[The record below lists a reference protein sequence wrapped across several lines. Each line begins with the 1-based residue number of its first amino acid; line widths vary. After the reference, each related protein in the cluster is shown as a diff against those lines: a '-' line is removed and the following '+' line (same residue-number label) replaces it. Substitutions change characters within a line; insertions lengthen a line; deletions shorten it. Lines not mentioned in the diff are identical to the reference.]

1 MDWDELYRDLKTR
14 SLIILFILAFISYF
28 LMSNSIT
35 AGIILGGLIII
46 INFDILQSVVR
57 RACPADGE
65 IKAKKISLIAKTYFR
80 LLVLGAI
87 IYFLITRVRVDPLGL
102 TVGLSTVV
110 FSIVS
115 FGISSALK
123 TNIREAK

>member
-1 MDWDELYRDLKTR
+1 MDWDELYRDLKMR
-14 SLIILFILAFISYF
+14 SYF

-46 INFDILQSVVR
+46 INFDILQSAVR
-57 RACPADGE
+57 RAFSADGA
-65 IKAKKISLIAKTYFR
+65 IKVKKISLIAKTYFR

>member
-1 MDWDELYRDLKTR
+1 MDWDELYRNLKMR
-14 SLIILFILAFISYF
+14 SLIILFISASISYF

-46 INFDILQSVVR
+46 INFDILQSAVR
-57 RACPADGE
+57 RAFPADGA
-65 IKAKKISLIAKTYFR
+65 IKAKKILLIAKTYFR

>member
-1 MDWDELYRDLKTR
+1 MDWDELYRDLKMR
-14 SLIILFILAFISYF
+14 SLIILLILASISYF

-35 AGIILGGLIII
+35 AGIILGGLLII
-46 INFDILQSVVR
+46 INFDILQSAVR
-57 RACPADGE
+57 RAFPADGA
-65 IKAKKISLIAKTYFR
+65 IKVKKISLIAKTYFR

>member
-1 MDWDELYRDLKTR
+1 MDWDELYRDLKMR
-14 SLIILFILAFISYF
+14 SLIILLILASISYF

-57 RACPADGE
+57 RAFPADGE

-87 IYFLITRVRVDPLGL
+87 IYFLITHVRVDPLGL